1 MECRIGCAGLF
12 VSRGTPDA
20 NQRPEAV
27 TLLGQIALNVLK
39 KVSPVFCHTDLVTAI
54 TQIL

>member
-1 MECRIGCAGLF
+1 MECRIGCAGLCHAG
-12 VSRGTPDA
+12 RLMQTNAPKQA
-20 NQRPEAV
+20 N
-27 TLLGQIALNVLK
+27 LLGQIALNVLK